1 MIEANEPLSVEKDFH
16 QLYLFDDDDIGNGSE
31 HSWRQLNV
39 AVPRA
44 GVATPY
50 LRLATVDATGRLGL
64 SQPLSLSV
72 VRPAPWSVDFELPA
86 SVRVGEEVV
95 VDVHLRNGQSN
106 CSQVGRVP
114 STPQRSTSGSMT
126 FHD

>member
-1 MIEANEPLSVEKDFH
+1 MEPEVDRCGVDGTRPTREQLAWPRPLS
-16 QLYLFDDDDIGNGSE
+16 
-31 HSWRQLNV
+31 
-39 AVPRA
+39 P
-44 GVATPY
+44 
-50 LRLATVDATGRLGL
+50 
-64 SQPLSLSV
+64 SV

>member
-50 LRLATVDATGRLGL
+50 LRLARGGATGGPR
-64 SQPLSLSV
+64 P
-72 VRPAPWSVDFELPA
+72 RPAAWRAPAGARPA
-86 SVRVGEEVV
+86 SGAPPR
-95 VDVHLRNGQSN
+95 LNLIR
-106 CSQVGRVP
+106 
-114 STPQRSTSGSMT
+114 RSACR
-126 FHD
+126 